1 MKAAV
6 FYGPHQPLKVEE
18 VARPTPRPGE
28 VLVRIVSCGVCHTDL
43 HYIDHGVPT
52 FKSPPLILGHEASG
66 IVHEVGEGVTH
77 LKPGDQVLIPPV
89 FPCGKCEMCRI
100 GRENVCQNLVMV
112 GNNVD
117 GAYAE
122 YLVAPAKDCI
132 PLPYGIPLEEGAV
145 ISDAI
150 STPFYALLGRAK
162 IQPGDR
168 VVVFGCGGLGL
179 NAIQIARAFGGFVV
193 AVDIREKK
201 LELSLQFGANEVV
214 DGKDPDLTKKIR
226 KLTDGGAHIA
236 LEAIGNPE
244 VMNTAFACVRPGGT
258 LVIMGYSDKDLF
270 VNAGR
275 LMYREIQILGS
286 LGCPP
291 VLYPRIIQLIVQGK
305 IRLKE
310 IVTHRFP
317 LDQINEALELL
328 RKGEETLIRSIVL
341 PH

>member
-1 MKAAV
+1 MRAAV
-6 FYGPHQPLKVEE
+6 FYGPNQPLKIEE
-18 VARPTPRPGE
+18 VARPSPGAGE
-28 VLVRIVSCGVCHTDL
+28 VLVRIASCGVCHTDL

-52 FKSPPLILGHEASG
+52 FKNPPLILGHEASG
-66 IVHEVGEGVTH
+66 IVEEVGEGVTRV
-77 LKPGDQVLIPPV
+77 KPGDRVLIPPV
-89 FPCGKCEMCRI
+89 FPCGQCEMCRI
-100 GRENVCQNLVMV
+100 GRENVCQNLEMV
-112 GNNVD
+112 GNNRD

-122 YLVAPAKDCI
+122 YMVAPAKDCI
-132 PLPYGIPLEEGAV
+132 FLPETVPLEEGAV

-150 STPFYALLGRAK
+150 STPFYALVGRAK

-179 NAIQIARAFGGFVV
+179 NAIQIASAFGGFVV

-201 LELSLQFGANEVV
+201 LELARQFGAHEVV
-214 DGKDPDLTKKIR
+214 HGKEADLPRKIR

-258 LVIMGYSDKDLF
+258 LVIMGYSDRDLT

-275 LMYREIQILGS
+275 LMYREMQILGT

-291 VLYPRIIQLIVQGK
+291 VLYPRIIQLILQGK

-317 LDQINEALELL
+317 LDQINYALELL

-341 PH
+341 PL